1 MQFSLSVRLPLP
13 APNPWSS
20 LISPLFSNVSIESKL
35 IVLRFFH
42 LDDIRAKH
50 VTIDEVRN
58 KCEAHDVLAKVEARK
73 VYNKVQGLW
82 QELSKED
89 CSPLLESLP
98 KDGMSERVGRLLEN
112 NAPSDVSHCTTSKD
126 WRRKFSDD
134 ELETM
139 FAQCKGMLKEG
150 SFTKNKITECMSKT
164 DKGKAIH
171 EKFDME
177 LIWTRLKCEKLK
189 KNSQSLSDC
198 KATFI
203 KRNEHQN
210 LLEISQIFLGRNL
223 PARCLSMQDWISV

>member
-50 VTIDEVRN
+50 ITIDEVRN
-58 KCEAHDVLAKVEARK
+58 KCEAHDVLAKVEAKKIYDK
-73 VYNKVQGLW
+73 VRSLW
-82 QELSKED
+82 QESSKED
-89 CSPLLESLP
+89 CRPLLESLP

-112 NAPSDVSHCTTSKD
+112 DAPSDVSHCTTSKD
-126 WRRKFSDD
+126 WRRKFSND

-139 FAQCKGMLKEG
+139 FAQCKGMLKAG
-150 SFTKNKITECMSKT
+150 SFTMNKITECMSKT
-164 DKGKAIH
+164 DKGKAIL

-177 LIWTRLKCEKLK
+177 QIWTQLKYEKLK
-189 KNSQSLSDC
+189 KTR
-198 KATFI
+198 KA
-203 KRNEHQN
+203 K
-210 LLEISQIFLGRNL
+210 
-223 PARCLSMQDWISV
+223 